1 LNLYLDVKNLYGVT
15 ERIESRYRSSRKGGI
30 HLWLIIMKAH
40 QALSRHAMRSI
51 AGTGLCFSDFAVLE
65 ILLHKGPLPVN
76 TLGAK
81 VDLTSGS
88 ATAAIDRLVR
98 KGLARRGDD
107 PHDRRA
113 RIVHLTA
120 KGRRLIEKAFREHE
134 LDMEEATRGLTNAE
148 KSDLADLLKKL
159 GKSVVHP
166 HTSSQKGATHVKKG
180 FEYRS
185 R

>member
-1 LNLYLDVKNLYGVT
+1 
-15 ERIESRYRSSRKGGI
+15 
-30 HLWLIIMKAH
+30 MKAH
-40 QALSRHAMRSI
+40 QALNRHAMRSI
-51 AGTGLCFSDFAVLE
+51 AETGLCFSDFAVLE

-88 ATAAIDRLVR
+88 ATAAIDRLAR
-98 KGLARRGDD
+98 KGLVRRADD

-120 KGRRLIEKAFREHE
+120 KGRKLIEKAFREHE
-134 LDMEEATRGLTNAE
+134 LDMDAATRGLTTGE
-148 KSDLADLLKKL
+148 KSALADLLKKL
-159 GKSVVHP
+159 GKSAIT
-166 HTSSQKGATHVKKG
+166 HTPNSLKGATHVKQTV
-180 FEYRS
+180 ENRS